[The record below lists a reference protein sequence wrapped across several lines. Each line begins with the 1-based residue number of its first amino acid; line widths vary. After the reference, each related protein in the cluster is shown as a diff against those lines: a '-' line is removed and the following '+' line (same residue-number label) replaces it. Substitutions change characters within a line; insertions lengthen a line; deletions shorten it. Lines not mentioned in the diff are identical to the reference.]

1 MIGRQTYR
9 IKPGSIGN
17 LQISTEDLSGPGPG
31 EVQIT
36 IKSIGLNFADL
47 YAIWGLY
54 SATPEGEFIPGLEIS
69 GIISVAGPGS
79 KYQVGDRVMGVTRF
93 GAYTD
98 IINLDE
104 RYLQPI
110 PDDWTFEEGA
120 AYLVQVL
127 TAYYALFELGNLQ
140 KGDIVL
146 VHSGAGGVGL
156 FANRLAKKIGAT
168 TIGTTG
174 SQAKLAKMQ
183 EEGYDHMIVRSKQF
197 SKDLKQI
204 LAGRPLDL
212 ILECIG
218 GDILRQGFNQLAS
231 EGRMIVYG
239 SAHFTSPG
247 DRPNYFKMIWKYL
260 RRPKIDPMQLP
271 SNNRSVMGFNLIYL
285 YERVDLMHI
294 MLEHIS
300 SMQLEKPVVG
310 AVLTFDKLPEA
321 VRLLQSGRTMGKV
334 VVNV

>member
-1 MIGRQTYR
+1 MSRSNDIAQ
-9 IKPGSIGN
+9 
-17 LQISTEDLSGPGPG
+17 QI
-31 EVQIT
+31 
-36 IKSIGLNFADL
+36 FALVRD
-47 YAIWGLY
+47 YYEIHFA
-54 SATPEGEFIPGLEIS
+54 EGEFIPGLEIS

-183 EEGYDHMIVRSKQF
+183 EEGYDHIIVRSKQF